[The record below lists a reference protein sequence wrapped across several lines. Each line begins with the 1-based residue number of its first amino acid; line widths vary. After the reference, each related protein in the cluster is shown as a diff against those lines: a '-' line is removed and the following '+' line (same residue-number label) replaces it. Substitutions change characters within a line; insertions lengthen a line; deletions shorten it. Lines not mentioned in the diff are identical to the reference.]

1 MGTSPETAEE
11 SAQQAAS
18 GAPLPR
24 WALWLM
30 LPGIAAPLLVLG
42 FILVTQL
49 AHDPAR
55 CPYRESGRRSLP
67 GGAVVVEQQRSCL
80 PAVEER
86 RYLLQRG
93 EYSQLLGERRL
104 PERAFADGYRWRA
117 EVSPEGEVKVFVHN
131 DGHGELTFREG
142 KPTTPG
148 GTEKR

>member
-1 MGTSPETAEE
+1 VGTSSQTVEPST
-11 SAQQAAS
+11 QQVGS

-30 LPGIAAPLLVLG
+30 LPGIAAPMLVLG
-42 FILVTQL
+42 FILITQL

-55 CPYRESGRRSLP
+55 CPYRESGRRALS
-67 GGAVVVEQQRSCL
+67 GGAVVVEQARSCL

-86 RYLLQRG
+86 RYLLLRG
-93 EYSQLLGERRL
+93 EYSQVLGERRL
-104 PERAFADGYRWRA
+104 PERAFAAGYRWRA
-117 EVSPEGEVKVFVHN
+117 EVSAEGEVKVFVHN

-142 KPTTPG
+142 KPATPG

>member
-1 MGTSPETAEE
+1 VETSSETAKG
-11 SAQQAAS
+11 STQAGS

-55 CPYRESGRRSLP
+55 CPYRESGRQTLL
-67 GGAVVVEQQRSCL
+67 GGVVVVEQKRSCL

-86 RYLLQRG
+86 RYLLRRG

-104 PERAFADGYRWRA
+104 PERAFVRGYRWKA
-117 EVSPEGEVKVFVHN
+117 EVSAEGEVKVFVHN